1 MNKTAIFKD
10 ALFAAHEP
18 GFDHT
23 DSPLRITSLYSVLD
37 MLSSQYGF
45 IEPGF
50 SMAGRETLLLN
61 HSASYIDTVAATA
74 EKMFC
79 VLEADTFTS
88 KKSYEAACLGVGAL
102 TTGVDLLFK
111 NEIDNGFALTRPPGH
126 HAEKEGAMGYCIFN
140 NIALAAGHAIER
152 LGIEKVL
159 IVDWDVHHGNGIQ
172 NSFYDTDKVLF
183 VSIHQ
188 SPLYPGSGGLH
199 EMGIGRGEGYTI
211 NIPLPGGQGDEEYA
225 NIFNS
230 LIEPLACQYQPEL
243 ILVSAGF
250 DGHYADGISSMR
262 LGFQGFAYMTRVLV
276 QLANALCGG
285 KILVAMEGGYNISGL
300 KEGVFAVLSELAGI
314 RLDTPFPS
322 FLDEETAVRLK
333 NEQSPHPAIERVRD
347 VAKKYWNM

>member
-1 MNKTAIFKD
+1 MNKTAIFRD
-10 ALFAAHEP
+10 ALFAAHDP
-18 GFDHT
+18 GFDHN
-23 DSPLRITSLYSVLD
+23 DSPERITSLYSILD
-37 MLSSQYGF
+37 ALSSQYAF

-50 SMAGRETLLLN
+50 SMASRETLLLN
-61 HSASYIDTVAATA
+61 HSASYIDQVAATA

-88 KKSYEAACLGVGAL
+88 KKSYEAACLAVGAL
-102 TTGVDLLFK
+102 TTGVDLLLQ
-111 NEIDNGFALTRPPGH
+111 NEIDNGFALVRPPGH

-140 NIALAAGHAIER
+140 NIALAAHHAIER
-152 LGIEKVL
+152 RGVEKVL
-159 IVDWDVHHGNGIQ
+159 IVDWDVHHGNGTQ

-183 VSIHQ
+183 ISIHQ

-199 EMGIGRGEGYTI
+199 ETGRGKGEGYTI
-211 NIPLPGGQGDEEYA
+211 NIPLPGGQGDEELA

-230 LIEPLACQYQPEL
+230 LIKPVASQYQPEL

-276 QLANALCGG
+276 QLAKEFCGG
-285 KILVAMEGGYNISGL
+285 RILVALEGGYNLTGL

-314 RLDTPFPS
+314 SLDTPFTT
-322 FLDEETAVRLK
+322 FLDEKTASRLK